1 MSSFNFIIPGNFSVT
16 QHVNLYIMDIPTT
29 IETRKYHWIID
40 CGTSLNAMFSN
51 RNYTQVSG
59 NNEAYTANLT
69 VDMAQVNT
77 WLTTNGLTWDSTS
90 NGGVATS
97 VGLESGA
104 QNFNLRLLEM
114 AALEIFGHAKARAA
128 ISNESMFTNYH
139 SHVTNHLSTTFNNQN
154 IRNIFFEQYVEINR
168 YYGSNDNQAQV
179 PFNLANTSF
188 YVFGNLNGEI
198 VDATTS
204 TLGTPGGSGF
214 FLKSNYCAPM
224 RIQFKS

>member
-16 QHVNLYIMDIPTT
+16 QNANLYIMDIPAT
-29 IETRKYHWIID
+29 IETRRYHWIID

-69 VDMAQVNT
+69 VDMTQVNT
-77 WLTTNGLTWDSTS
+77 WLTTTGLTWDSTS

-168 YYGSNDNQAQV
+168 YYGSNDNQLQV

-204 TLGTPGGSGF
+204 TLGTPGSPGF

>member
-16 QHVNLYIMDIPTT
+16 QNANLYIMDAPVT
-29 IETRKYHWIID
+29 IETRKYHWTID
-40 CGTSLNAMFSN
+40 CGTTLNAMFSN
-51 RNYTQVSG
+51 RNYRQVSG

-69 VDMAQVNT
+69 VDMTQVNT
-77 WLTTNGLTWDSTS
+77 WLTTTGLTWDSTS
-90 NGGVATS
+90 SGGVATS
-97 VGLESGA
+97 VGIESGA

-139 SHVTNHLSTTFNNQN
+139 SHVTNHLSTTFNDQN
-154 IRNIFFEQYVEINR
+154 IRNIFFEQYVDINR

-179 PFNLANTSF
+179 LFNLANTSF

-198 VDATTS
+198 VDATS
-204 TLGTPGGSGF
+204 INPGIF
-214 FLKSNYCAPM
+214 FKTNYSAPM
-224 RIQFKS
+224 RIQFRS